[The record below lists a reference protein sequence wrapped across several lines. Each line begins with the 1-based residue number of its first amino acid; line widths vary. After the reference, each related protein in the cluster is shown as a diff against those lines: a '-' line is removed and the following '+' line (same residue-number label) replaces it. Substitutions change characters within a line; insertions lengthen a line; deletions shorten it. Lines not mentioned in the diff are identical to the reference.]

1 MTILKVDTVSGIG
14 TEGTVFE
21 GDITFDSLNYMTLP
35 KGTTTQSNRGRGVF
49 GGGEVPGTHNETIDY
64 VQIQS
69 MGNATDF
76 GSLTTSG
83 RNMCAPSS
91 ALRGLFCGAYGNPSH
106 SNIVEYI
113 TIATTSNA
121 VDFGDLSVTRSRS
134 ADVSNDTRGI
144 VGGGNP
150 TTDVI
155 DYATIATT
163 GNFTDFGN
171 LTTDTKGL
179 TGMSSPTR
187 GVFACGQT
195 DASGAGGTNTLE
207 FITIATTGNAA
218 DFGDSTTNRREP
230 SGTSSH
236 VRGVFGL
243 GYTQPSSPWGFT
255 QTMDYITIASAGNGV
270 DFGDLV
276 SNDGKEALGATS
288 NNIRGIFGPSIGP
301 NWSNTIEY
309 ITIASTGNSKDF
321 GDLFHIRGAL
331 AACSDSH
338 GGISE

>member
-1 MTILKVDTVSGIG
+1 MTILKTDTVSGIG

-21 GDITFDSLNYMTLP
+21 GDTTFDSLNYMTLP